1 MPSAR
6 LFFFLF
12 SHVKNVRL
20 SICLRFSVL
29 RLHFYL
35 RSSAFLIMRLHA
47 HSFSRIISLLFPSL
61 FSGAFLFSPILK
73 RTQNH
78 FYAFFVRASFAY
90 SRARSIFGRIS
101 CKMIRFF
108 VWIRPGTLVLCS
120 FVGFSAFLPC
130 ANGKISSKILKKGFF
145 QAFLS
150 RFERNKNPRK
160 SLEKS
165 LKNDRRKPKNG
176 GFLAKLGFFD
186 LSKKPLRRFQT
197 EFFLKSSENP
207 TQKRL
212 KNGFWK
218 DFFDCFRPSRPIVC
232 TK

>member
-1 MPSAR
+1 MRTVFLGLFHCFSPLYFRVHSCFLRYQKGRRTIFMRSLSAR
-6 LFFFLF
+6 
-12 SHVKNVRL
+12 
-20 SICLRFSVL
+20 
-29 RLHFYL
+29 
-35 RSSAFLIMRLHA
+35 
-47 HSFSRIISLLFPSL
+47 HSRMVAQGQFWAEFPEKWSD
-61 FSGAFLFSPILK
+61 
-73 RTQNH
+73 
-78 FYAFFVRASFAY
+78 
-90 SRARSIFGRIS
+90 
-101 CKMIRFF
+101 FF

-120 FVGFSAFLPC
+120 FVGLSAFLPC

-145 QAFLS
+145 LAFLS

-165 LKNDRRKPKNG
+165 LKNDRRKAKNSC
-176 GFLAKLGFFD
+176 FLAKSGFFD

-218 DFFDCFRPSRPIVC
+218 DFFAVSGRVGPSCV
-232 TK
+232 